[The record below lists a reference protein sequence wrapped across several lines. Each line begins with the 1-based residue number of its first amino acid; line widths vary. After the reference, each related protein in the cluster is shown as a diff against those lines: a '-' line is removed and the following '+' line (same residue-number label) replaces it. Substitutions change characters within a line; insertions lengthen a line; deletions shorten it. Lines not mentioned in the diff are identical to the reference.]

1 MKHLDRIL
9 ALTDAIEARVADGE
23 WSVAAGLDRERREL
37 LAEALADAPEALSLG
52 NARGLLEQL
61 LARNE
66 ATVARV
72 TAARAGL
79 DDEARRTTAGVPALH
94 AYQLN
99 GTDRASLPG
108 DPS

>member
-1 MKHLDRIL
+1 MKHLARIL
-9 ALTDAIEARVADGE
+9 ELTDAIEARVADGE

-37 LAEALADAPEALSLG
+37 LAEALAEAPEALSRA

-72 TAARAGL
+72 NAARSDL
-79 DDEARRTTAGVPALH
+79 EDEARRSTAGVPALH

-99 GTDRASLPG
+99 GTDRAVMPG